1 MSSTIG
7 ALQAF
12 AAQAPD
18 CIAVR
23 SADECLTYGAFEKR
37 VTEMARQLEAR
48 DVGVAALVADNSPEW
63 LVVDLAAQLAG
74 TALVPLPPF
83 FTREQIAHALT
94 NSRAD
99 TLLADPRLPALRG
112 LGFGT
117 LEPVDPSN
125 GALAWCHLRPSS
137 VSPLPAATAKVSYTS
152 GTTGTPKG
160 VCLRQASMDAVAD
173 SLHRAVA
180 DLNVA
185 RHLCVLPLATLLENI
200 AGVYAPLMNGAEVVV
215 PSAAETGLLG
225 AARFDA
231 VALLRCIDT
240 YRAESIILVPQLL
253 AALVAAIERGARRP
267 VSLKL
272 VAVGGGRVSAALLE
286 RADRLGLPV
295 FEGYGLTECASVVA
309 LNTPAARRI
318 GSVGRPLSH
327 AEVTIDAHGEIHVAG
342 AATSGYVGCTRASR
356 SIATGDLGYFDADGF
371 LHVTGRRKNMFITSF
386 GRNVSPEW
394 VEAELCEEPA
404 IAQAAVFGEARPWN
418 VAVIVPAPHAQHEEL
433 SSAIETANRRLPD
446 YARVDDWIVAAR
458 PFTPGNGELTTN
470 GRIRRA
476 AILARYRIELDA
488 LYDDVLELTA

>member
-1 MSSTIG
+1 MSSTIK

-12 AAQAPD
+12 AAQTPHR
-18 CIAVR
+18 IAVR
-23 SADECLTYGAFEKR
+23 SGDECLTYGALEQR
-37 VTEMARQLEAR
+37 VNAVAQQLEAR
-48 DVGVAALVADNSPEW
+48 DISVAALIADNSPEW
-63 LVVDLAAQLAG
+63 IVVDLAAQLAG

-83 FTREQIAHALT
+83 FIREQIAHALA

-112 LGFGT
+112 LDFGT
-117 LEPVDPSN
+117 LAPLGASN
-125 GALAWCHLRPSS
+125 GALAWCRLRASS
-137 VSPLPAATAKVSYTS
+137 VSPLPAGTAKVSYTS
-152 GTTGTPKG
+152 GTTGAPKG
-160 VCLRQASMDAVAD
+160 VCLHQASMDAVAG

-200 AGVYAPLMNGAEVVV
+200 AGVYAPLMNGAEIVV
-215 PSAAETGLLG
+215 PAPTETGLLG
-225 AARFDA
+225 AARFDPA
-231 VALLRCIDT
+231 ALLRCIDT
-240 YRAESIILVPQLL
+240 YGAESMILVPQLL
-253 AALVAAIERGARRP
+253 AAVVAALERGAQRP
-267 VSLKL
+267 ATLKL
-272 VAVGGGRVSAALLE
+272 VAVGGGRVSVALLA

-309 LNTPAARRI
+309 LNTPDARRI

-327 AEVTIDAHGEIHVAG
+327 TEVTVDAEGEIHVAG
-342 AATSGYVGCTRASR
+342 AATSTYVGSAEPSR

-394 VEAELCEEPA
+394 VEAELCDEPA

-418 VAVIVPAPHAQHEEL
+418 VAVIVPAPGARHDEL
-433 SSAIETANRRLPD
+433 RSAIESANRRLPD
-446 YARVDDWIVAAR
+446 YARVNDWIVAAR
-458 PFTPGNGELTTN
+458 PFTPSNGDLTTN

-476 AILARYRIELDA
+476 PILARYRLELDA
-488 LYDDVLELTA
+488 LYDEVLDLTA